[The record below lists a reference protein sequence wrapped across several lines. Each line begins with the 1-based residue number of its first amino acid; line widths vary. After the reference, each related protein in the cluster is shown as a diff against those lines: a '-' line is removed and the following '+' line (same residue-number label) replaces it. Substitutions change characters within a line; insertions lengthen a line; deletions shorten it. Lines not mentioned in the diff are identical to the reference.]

1 MPLGK
6 DNLKLAIAGL
16 GNVGAG
22 LVDLS
27 LKQDCLRL
35 PGRVEIAGVSARS
48 RSAKR
53 PVDISIYPWF
63 DDPVEMAR
71 RCEADVFIE
80 LIGGSDGPAKSAIE
94 AALASGKHV
103 VTANKALIA
112 QHGAMLAKLAEA
124 NKVQLLFE
132 AAVAGGIP
140 IVRTLRDSLAGVRV
154 HSVVGILNGTC
165 NFILTN
171 MLARGLSY
179 SDALAEAQRLGYA
192 EADPTFDVSGMDSAH
207 KAVILSAIAFG
218 AEPDFTSARVEG
230 IERLEAI
237 DLMFAQ
243 KLGYRI
249 KLVAEGRLQGSDVI
263 CDVSPRLLPLE
274 HPLAKVDGALNA
286 VMVDGDPVGRLTFIG
301 AGAGAG
307 PTASAVMGDV
317 ARLFQGGASAALGQ
331 PVSRLGLRFAMPN
344 TLDET
349 SLFYLRVRLADRSGT
364 LARLSD
370 ALAQDGVSI
379 DKLIQD
385 SGGETGAA
393 PVVLVTHRCPESAV
407 RNAVARLEGSD
418 TVVDAPQVIR
428 IEDL

>member
-1 MPLGK
+1 MPGGK
-6 DNLKLAIAGL
+6 DTLKLAIAGL

-22 LVDLS
+22 LVELA
-27 LKQDCLRL
+27 LKQDGLRL
-35 PGRVEIAGVSARS
+35 PGKVEIAGVSARS
-48 RSAKR
+48 RTSRR
-53 PVDISIYPWF
+53 PVDISVYRWF

-71 RCEADVFIE
+71 TAEADVFIE
-80 LIGGSDGPAKSAIE
+80 LIGGSDGPAKSAVE
-94 AALASGKHV
+94 AALSSGKHV

-112 QHGAMLAKLAEA
+112 RHGAMLARLAEA

-154 HSVVGILNGTC
+154 DSVVGILNGTC

-171 MLARGLSY
+171 MLARGLAY
-179 SDALAEAQRLGYA
+179 SVALEEAQRLGYA

-207 KAVILSAIAFG
+207 KAVILAAIAFG
-218 AEPDFTSARVEG
+218 AEPDFSSARIEG
-230 IERLEAI
+230 IDRLEAL
-237 DLMFAQ
+237 DLSFAD

-249 KLVAEGRLQGSDVI
+249 KLVAEGRLQGRDVI
-263 CDVSPRLLPLE
+263 CDVAPRLLPLD

-331 PVSRLGLRFAMPN
+331 PVSRLGLKFAKPD
-344 TLDET
+344 TLDEA
-349 SLFYLRVRLADRSGT
+349 SAFYVRVRLADRSGT

-385 SGGETGAA
+385 SGGQSGAA
-393 PVVLVTHRCPESAV
+393 PVVLVTHRCPERAI
-407 RNAVARLEGSD
+407 RHAVARLEGSD